1 MSRRSV
7 LVSSVAAIL
16 LLSACGSGGDAAAD
30 STVSTAPGSDI
41 LTRELS
47 PDLTPNGVLLA
58 AVILVGGDIEEA
70 LVAGRV
76 TVPEVEAARAAIAE
90 GTLDLWRQRAESGN

>member
-1 MSRRSV
+1 MRRLMLASSLAAVVV
-7 LVSSVAAIL
+7 LSS
-16 LLSACGSGGDAAAD
+16 CGSGDPAASD
-30 STVSTAPGSDI
+30 STAAPSTASDI

-47 PDLTPNGVLLA
+47 PDLTPTGVLLA
-58 AVILVGGDIEEA
+58 AVILAGGDIEEA

-76 TVPEVEAARAAIAE
+76 TVPEVEAAREAISA

>member
-1 MSRRSV
+1 MRRSI
-7 LVSSVAAIL
+7 LVPSVAAML
-16 LLSACGSGGDAAAD
+16 LLSACGPGGDSVPA
-30 STVSTAPGSDI
+30 STTSTATASDI

-70 LVAGRV
+70 LVTGRV
-76 TVPEVEAARAAIAE
+76 TVPEVEAAREAIAA
-90 GTLDLWRQRAESGN
+90 GTLDLWRQRAESGT